1 MDEIAEK
8 GYAAH
13 WKYKESGQVN
23 ESGLEVWISRVR
35 EMLEQDDSSAIE
47 FVDEFRN
54 NLFNEE
60 VFVFTP
66 KGDLKI
72 LPHGATAL
80 DFAFDI
86 HTEIGSHCLGA
97 KVNQKL
103 VPLSYILSNGDQVEI
118 LTSAKQKPSEDWL
131 RFVVS
136 SKARA
141 KIKEYLREDKKRLTV
156 QGKDMVDRK
165 LRQLKLDMNN
175 ITSNQLRAYFNCK
188 TTTDFFYKV
197 GKGFID
203 VHELNKFKSVR
214 QEKSNGKQEEISDA
228 KTFESQIKKVR
239 GVESDMLLIGEDMDK
254 IDYILAKC
262 CNPIP
267 GDEVFGFVTV
277 NEGIKIHRTSCP
289 NAVELMSNYGYRII
303 KAKWTSQKEIA
314 FLAGLRVTGTD
325 RVGMVN
331 DVTKIISNELKVNM
345 RSITMDTNDGISE
358 GNIML
363 FVHDT
368 KHLDILM
375 KKLGKVPGVVNVTRF
390 DS

>member
-1 MDEIAEK
+1 
-8 GYAAH
+8 
-13 WKYKESGQVN
+13 
-23 ESGLEVWISRVR
+23 
-35 EMLEQDDSSAIE
+35 
-47 FVDEFRN
+47 
-54 NLFNEE
+54 
-60 VFVFTP
+60 
-66 KGDLKI
+66 
-72 LPHGATAL
+72 
-80 DFAFDI
+80 
-86 HTEIGSHCLGA
+86 
-97 KVNQKL
+97 
-103 VPLSYILSNGDQVEI
+103 
-118 LTSAKQKPSEDWL
+118 
-131 RFVVS
+131 VS

-141 KIKEYLREDKKRLTV
+141 KIKEFLREDKKRHTV
-156 QGKDMVDRK
+156 QGKEMVERK
-165 LRQLKLDMNN
+165 LRQLKLDLSNVV
-175 ITSNQLRAYFNCK
+175 SNQLRAYFNCK
-188 TTTDFFYKV
+188 TSADFFYKV

-203 VHELNKFKSVR
+203 VHELNKFKNIR
-214 QEKSNGKQEEISDA
+214 LEKSNGKHAEISDA

-239 GVESDMLLIGEDMDK
+239 SAESDMLLIGEDMDK

-267 GDEVFGFVTV
+267 GDDVFGFVTV

-325 RVGMVN
+325 RVGLVN

-345 RSITMDTNDGISE
+345 RSITLDTNDGIFE

-368 KHLDILM
+368 KHLEMLV
-375 KKLGKVPGVVNVTRF
+375 KKLSKVPGIVNITRF